1 MFDQL
6 NLLYHEWNYLN
17 VTKIVQD
24 YKNANSEHMKT
35 TTNAF
40 SSSDDDIRNKLAY
53 ILPYDLNF
61 SLNNTFY
68 YLKITKTAN
77 DIELIFLSGKFES
90 FSIF

>member
-1 MFDQL
+1 M
-6 NLLYHEWNYLN
+6 NGK
-17 VTKIVQD
+17 TT
-24 YKNANSEHMKT
+24 T

-40 SSSDDDIRNKLAY
+40 SDDDIRDKLAY

-77 DIELIFLSGKFES
+77 DIELIFLSGNEIFES
-90 FSIF
+90 FFDCYLLRITIKYKLIRILMNNFLLT